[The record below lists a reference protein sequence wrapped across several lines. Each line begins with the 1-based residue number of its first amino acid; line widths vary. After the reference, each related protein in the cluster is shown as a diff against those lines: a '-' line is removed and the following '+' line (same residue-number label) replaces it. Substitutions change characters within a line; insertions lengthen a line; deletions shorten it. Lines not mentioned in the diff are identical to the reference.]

1 MECAY
6 DNLKTIFK
14 LANRDLINLDKDLFE
29 TNVSERTLCG
39 ALMLRL
45 LERLKQTIYSSYY
58 VDVEYNRNRGGKLK
72 TLVKTVQRPKLDI
85 IKINCDLIV
94 HSRGKCVEQD
104 NLIAIEMKKSNRSKS
119 DKDKD
124 RERLRCL
131 TKDSFDDMWSFDG
144 KSLPEHVCRYI
155 IGVYYEIN
163 YTKRQIEIE
172 YYYKGKLKSTEIM
185 KFELKN
191 ENKD

>member
-45 LERLKQTIYSSYY
+45 HERLKQTIYSSYY

-124 RERLRCL
+124 RER
-131 TKDSFDDMWSFDG
+131 
-144 KSLPEHVCRYI
+144 
-155 IGVYYEIN
+155 
-163 YTKRQIEIE
+163 
-172 YYYKGKLKSTEIM
+172 
-185 KFELKN
+185 
-191 ENKD
+191 